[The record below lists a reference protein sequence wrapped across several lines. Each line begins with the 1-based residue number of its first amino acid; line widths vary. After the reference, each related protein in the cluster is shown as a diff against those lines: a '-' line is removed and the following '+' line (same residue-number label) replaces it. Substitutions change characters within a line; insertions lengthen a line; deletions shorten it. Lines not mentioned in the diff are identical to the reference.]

1 MKMWKLEQSAVPGAH
16 LGCYEKG
23 VKDVSWK
30 KVNPLSYMGNI
41 QGQEATATE
50 EKEKIFF
57 ANFVL
62 FC

>member
-30 KVNPLSYMGNI
+30 KVNPLSYVANI
-41 QGQEATATE
+41 QGARGYSY
-50 EKEKIFF
+50 
-57 ANFVL
+57 
-62 FC
+62 